1 MAMTIP
7 FTWQGNRAVTATE
20 AERNRKTA
28 EALANRIR
36 NPQNMWEGIQSAT
49 GDIGGALLNWQADQ
63 AEEAGRSEV
72 AKALAAAQAGG
83 NPNDFISVLG
93 NEWASPSQSAV
104 ASALLNREWSAEDR
118 QAEWARED
126 AKASRSDFRTFESNG
141 DVYRFDNADPNAQ
154 PNMLFDAPDPV
165 APAPKPP
172 EGYRYA
178 ADGASLEAIP
188 GGPADKKSGLADDR
202 KMVATDTILNAAA
215 TARSLVDKGA
225 NTGVVGAVMG
235 FNSESQAAEL
245 RRQVDVLKSNA
256 SIENLTAMRQAS
268 PTGGALGSVT
278 EKENAMLAAAA
289 GALNPDAGAEDF
301 KRALDNYE
309 LTLLSIIHGP
319 ETGRAIFE
327 QTRGAAGSG
336 SNPTGQPVAI
346 KSDEE
351 FDALPPGTLFVGPD
365 GVTRRK

>member
-1 MAMTIP
+1 MAMQP
-7 FTWQGNRAVTATE
+7 FVWQGNRAVTATE

-63 AEEAGRSEV
+63 AEEKGRSEV
-72 AKALAAAQAGG
+72 AKALAAAQNGG

-104 ASALLNREWSAEDR
+104 ASALLNRQWSAEDR

-126 AKASRSDFRTFESNG
+126 AKATGPDWQTFDSGG
-141 DVYRFDNADPNAQ
+141 DVYRFDNNGPNAQ
-154 PNMLFDAPDPV
+154 PSMLFDGQ
-165 APAPKPP
+165 PATTKPP

-188 GGPADKKSGLADDR
+188 GGPADKKSGLSEDR
-202 KMVATDTILNAAA
+202 KIVATDTILTAASA
-215 TARSLVDKGA
+215 ARDLVDKGA
-225 NTGVVGAVMG
+225 NTGVVGWTMG
-235 FNSESQAAEL
+235 WNPESQAAEL

-289 GALNPDAGAEDF
+289 GTLNPDASKEDF
-301 KRALDNYE
+301 LRALDNYE
-309 LTLLSIIHGP
+309 LTLLTIIHGP
-319 ETGRAIFE
+319 ETGRAIYE
-327 QTRGAAGSG
+327 QTRGTAPGG
-336 SNPTGQPVAI
+336 GTPGRPVAI